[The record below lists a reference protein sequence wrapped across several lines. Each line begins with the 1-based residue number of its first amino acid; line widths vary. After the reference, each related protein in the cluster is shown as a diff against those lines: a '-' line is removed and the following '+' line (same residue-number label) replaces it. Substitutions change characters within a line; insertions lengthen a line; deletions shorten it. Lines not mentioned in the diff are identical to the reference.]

1 MKEQSNNST
10 APPSVGSRRYGRRAI
25 LAGLGTGLL
34 TAATGA
40 GQAYAA
46 PGGVG
51 RTGRT
56 AAARFLDR
64 ARWGAD
70 ESLRFDPAGVEIWPA
85 EFFDVQTVTVH
96 HTATGNDDPDPA
108 ARVRAIYHNQAVVQ
122 GFGDIGYHFLIDERG
137 RVYEGR
143 RSGTGIPGF
152 DRAGQMVNAAHVLG
166 FNAGNV
172 GIALLGTLTDRTATR
187 AARVSLTVLLAAV
200 VRWHR
205 LDPLGTVDYVNPIS
219 GATATVATIPGHRDW
234 APTECP
240 GGPMYADLPALRRDV
255 ARLAGQIRHPPAESS
270 WPATALD
277 DLTAAL

>member
-1 MKEQSNNST
+1 MNKRADGIT
-10 APPSVGSRRYGRRAI
+10 LLPAGGRRYGRRTV
-25 LAGLGTGLL
+25 LVGLGTGLL
-34 TAATGA
+34 TAATGI
-40 GQAYAA
+40 GQASAA
-46 PGGVG
+46 PGS
-51 RTGRT
+51 T
-56 AAARFLDR
+56 AAPWFLDR
-64 ARWGAD
+64 AGWGAD

-85 EFFDVQTVTVH
+85 EFFGVQTITVH
-96 HTATGNDDPDPA
+96 HTGTVNDDPDPA
-108 ARVRAIYHNQAVVQ
+108 ARVRAIYRNQAVVE

-152 DRAGQMVNAAHVLG
+152 DRAGQMVNAGHVAG

-187 AARVSLTVLLAAV
+187 AARVSLTVLLAAI

-205 LDPLGTVDYVNPIS
+205 LDPLGTVDYVNPIN

-240 GGPMYADLPALRRDV
+240 GGPMYADLPAVRREV
-255 ARLAGQIRHPPAESS
+255 ARLTRRAQRQPAGPS
-270 WPATALD
+270 W
-277 DLTAAL
+277 LTAALAGRSTAS